1 MKHNITILVQK
12 PSDQPAVS
20 FVLFISIRNLP
31 LEPAPIDMG
40 REPLGEKWGQ
50 KKIPT
55 SSRYVWKCA
64 IPKMVVLMVKNM
76 INHWMV
82 WGYPIFKQPLFSNIY
97 GPGLRPFHGGL

>member
-40 REPLGEKWGQ
+40 REPLGEKMGTKENTNIIQ
-50 KKIPT
+50 M
-55 SSRYVWKCA
+55 SGN
-64 IPKMVVLMVKNM
+64 VLYLK
-76 INHWMV
+76 W
-82 WGYPIFKQPLFSNIY
+82 LF
-97 GPGLRPFHGGL
+97 